1 MLTIFEYASHFGF
14 KTIVGT
20 QTSLKRPI
28 KTVEIDR
35 PGLELTGFF
44 DYHQKDRLIL
54 LGNKE
59 FAFIG
64 TMSAEEQG
72 KVFAKLCNES
82 VPGII
87 VCQGKECPP
96 ALKEKAAERD
106 VAVFSTRQRTCDT
119 FSDSITY
126 LSEKL
131 APRTSVH
138 ACLLEVFSEGV
149 LLMGK
154 SGIGKSET
162 SLELIKKGHCLVS
175 DDKVDISLV
184 RDKLIGRAPELIL
197 GMMEVRGIG
206 IIDVPRMFGINS
218 LKQSSRINFAIN
230 LVPFTDDLV
239 VERIG
244 MKTEHIEILGEKL
257 PCITLPVSAA
267 RSMAEIIEAA
277 VTNFKLK
284 RYGYDSAYEFE
295 KRMREL
301 SGGRKERNR

>member
-1 MLTIFEYASHFGF
+1 MLTILDYASHFGF
-14 KTIVGT
+14 VTFVGSSE
-20 QTSLKRPI
+20 SLHRPI
-28 KTVEIDR
+28 RTAELDR

-59 FAFIG
+59 FAYLEKID
-64 TMSAEEQG
+64 ANKQIA
-72 KVFAKLCNES
+72 VFDKLCNDR

-87 VCQGKECPP
+87 ICQGKTCPEV
-96 ALKEKAAERD
+96 LKEVATKKQ
-106 VAVFSTRQRTCDT
+106 VAVFGTAQRTGET
-119 FSDSITY
+119 YSDSLTY

-131 APRTSVH
+131 APRTSLH
-138 ACLLEVFSEGV
+138 ACLLEIFSEGV

-184 RDKLIGRAPELIL
+184 RDKLIGRAPDLIL

-218 LKQSSRINFAIN
+218 LKESARINFAIK
-230 LVPFTDDLV
+230 LVPFSERLQ

-244 MKTEHIEILGEKL
+244 MQTEHIEILDEKV

-295 KRMREL
+295 KRVREL
-301 SGGRKERNR
+301 SSKKEG

>member
-1 MLTIFEYASHFGF
+1 MLTILDYANHFGF
-14 KTIVGT
+14 TTIVGS
-20 QTSLKRPI
+20 QTSLKREI

-44 DYHQKDRLIL
+44 DYHQKDRLVL

-59 FAFIG
+59 FAFINTLNKDTQIG
-64 TMSAEEQG
+64 I
-72 KVFAKLCNES
+72 FDKLCS
-82 VPGII
+82 TSCPGII
-87 VCQGKECPP
+87 ICQGKECPEVLKEV
-96 ALKEKAAERD
+96 ALKNG
-106 VAVFSTRQRTCDT
+106 VTVLGTSQRTSEVTSDT
-119 FSDSITY
+119 LTY
-126 LSEKL
+126 LSEQL
-131 APRTSVH
+131 APRTSIH
-138 ACLLEVFSEGV
+138 ACLVDIFSQGV
-149 LLMGK
+149 LILGK

-175 DDKVDISLV
+175 DDKVNISLV
-184 RDKLIGRAPELIL
+184 RDKLIGRAPELIM

-218 LKQSSRINFAIN
+218 LKQRCRINFAIK
-230 LVPFTDDLV
+230 LIPFDDKID

-244 MKTEHIEILGEKL
+244 MKTDHMEILGEKL

-284 RYGYDSAYEFE
+284 AYGYDSAYEFE
-295 KRMREL
+295 KRVKEL
-301 SGGRKERNR
+301 STREDK

>member
-1 MLTIFEYASHFGF
+1 MLTILDYANHFGF
-14 KTIVGT
+14 KMIVGT
-20 QTSLKRPI
+20 SEAIKREI

-44 DYHQKDRLIL
+44 DYHQKDRLVL

-59 FAFIG
+59 FAYIS
-64 TMSAEEQG
+64 TLSDEQQEN
-72 KVFAKLCNES
+72 VFDKLCDDC
-82 VPGII
+82 VPGIV
-87 VCQGKECPP
+87 VCQNNECPRV
-96 ALKEKAAERD
+96 LKNVAERKN
-106 VAVFSTRQRTCDT
+106 VAIFSSSLRTCET
-119 FSDSITY
+119 FSDSIIY
-126 LSEKL
+126 LSEQL
-131 APRTSVH
+131 APKTSIH
-138 ACLLEVFSEGV
+138 ACLMEIFSEGV

-154 SGIGKSET
+154 SGIGKSEV

-184 RDKLIGRAPELIL
+184 RDKLIGKAPALIS

-206 IIDVPRMFGINS
+206 VIDITRMFGINS
-218 LKQSSRINFAIN
+218 LKESVRIRFAIN
-230 LVPFTDDLV
+230 LVPFTENLK

-244 MKTEHIEILGEKL
+244 MRTEHMEILGESI
-257 PCITLPVSAA
+257 PCITLPVSPA

-295 KRMREL
+295 KRIREL
-301 SGGRKERNR
+301 SKKD